1 VEATVSGSLRVG
13 IVGCGKI
20 ADGHVE
26 EIQKL
31 PERAT
36 LVGVCDREPLMAEQ
50 LAVRYGIPRHFDH
63 LDDLL
68 AEGRPDVLHVTTP
81 PEPHLAIA
89 RQALEAGCHL
99 FVEKPLTPTHADTAA
114 LLAAARARGRRVTV
128 GYTYLF
134 DPPALA
140 VRDLV
145 ASGAVGSVV
154 HAESFFG
161 YDLAGPFGSA
171 VLADT
176 AHWVHRLRGGVIQN
190 NLDHVLYKAVEFME
204 DDAPRVTATAFVR
217 RESRQGDER
226 DHMLDELR
234 CVLQGERST
243 AYGTFSGHARPA
255 GHFVRLYGTRQTLHV
270 DYVSRTVV
278 RDPAPALPSAL
289 GRALTPF
296 RQAGRHGG
304 QGWRNAVR
312 FARSDFHY
320 FAGLQ
325 NLLRAFYGCI
335 LDGGPSPISDRDML
349 RTSALVESVLDQ
361 VAAGPRRAA
370 R

>member
-1 VEATVSGSLRVG
+1 MSGSLRIG

-31 PERAT
+31 GGRAT

-50 LAVRYGIPRHFDH
+50 LAVRYGIPRHFAH

-99 FVEKPLTPTHADTAA
+99 FVEKPLTPRHADTVA
-114 LLAAARARGRRVTV
+114 LLSAARARGRRVTV

-140 VRDLV
+140 VRELV
-145 ASGAVGSVV
+145 ASGAIGSVV
-154 HAESFFG
+154 HAESFYG

-171 VLADT
+171 ILAD
-176 AHWVHRLRGGVIQN
+176 AGHWVHGLRGGVIQN

-204 DDAPRVTATAFVR
+204 DDAPSVTARAFVG
-217 RESRQGDER
+217 RERPPAAPP
-226 DHMLDELR
+226 MLDELR
-234 CVLQGERST
+234 CVIQGSRAS

-255 GHFVRLYGTRQTLHV
+255 AHFVRLYGTRQTLHV
-270 DYVSRTVV
+270 DYVGRTVV
-278 RDPAPALPSAL
+278 RDPEPALPSAL
-289 GRALTPF
+289 GRVLAPF
-296 RQAGRHGG
+296 RQASRQLG
-304 QGWRNAVR
+304 QGWRNTVR
-312 FARSDFHY
+312 FARHDFQY
-320 FAGLQ
+320 FAGLN

-335 LDGGPSPISDRDML
+335 LDGGPSPISDREML

-361 VAAGPRRAA
+361 VVEDPVRAA